1 MLVKYEFLKI
11 LKRKSTLIVIAA
23 SLILTAVFF
32 GLPVIQYQTYS
43 REGVIR
49 GLQGIRYE
57 KEQYEALSVPLTN
70 EYITENIRDVQALFD
85 NPDNVGYDGYESFLI
100 DDAYWNDIAPRE
112 RLLNMIAV
120 NYADPNVSAG
130 YNTLPDLDVSDG
142 ADFYQTRQ
150 DKIEKVMN
158 ASSS

>member
-49 GLQGIRYE
+49 GSRVSGMKKNSMKRF
-57 KEQYEALSVPLTN
+57 
-70 EYITENIRDVQALFD
+70 LF
-85 NPDNVGYDGYESFLI
+85 L
-100 DDAYWNDIAPRE
+100 
-112 RLLNMIAV
+112 
-120 NYADPNVSAG
+120 
-130 YNTLPDLDVSDG
+130 
-142 ADFYQTRQ
+142 
-150 DKIEKVMN
+150 
-158 ASSS
+158 